1 MNFTQIDGIISGL
14 DRTTHVS
21 GGENT
26 STTHISIFSLSG
38 ERILLKTKFPAMI
51 ADGDHLKLVGIRG
64 QGQFTAIACKNITTG
79 WTTTFKSQGCA
90 MFALVGFG
98 LVGVVFTLTFPPFI
112 FMPIFS
118 VAVLRFIM
126 RADSRLKTAHMML
139 NQ

>member
-38 ERILLKTKFPAMI
+38 ERILLKTNFPAMI

-90 MFALVGFG
+90 RFALVGFG

-118 VAVLRFIM
+118 VAVLLFIM
-126 RADSRLKTAHMML
+126 RAESRLKTAHMML